1 MSRRVIVTAFLLLS
15 AVAAAADVLSYPN
28 QPIKLVQGFP
38 AGGNVDVLARIM
50 GEEMSQGLG
59 QPVVIEARPGAVG
72 SIAAEMIARSPPDG
86 YRLLFLP
93 SAHAVTAALYKSIK
107 YHAVDDFTWISTV
120 SFYPFVMVARAD
132 SKLQSL
138 AGLLQEA
145 RANPGRLR
153 YGSTGI
159 GSIHHM
165 TLELL
170 ARATGTR
177 FTNIP
182 YRGEG
187 HAITGLLT
195 GDIDFVISTVTV
207 ARPQIEAGA
216 LRALGVTSKVRW
228 RDLPDVPTF
237 DEAGSPGFEVISWSG
252 LAGPPGL
259 PGPIVER
266 LNAEVRRAL
275 AVPAVRQRLEK
286 LGGDPRATTPEEMRA
301 LVAGQVALWAKLSRE
316 ASIEVQ

>member
-170 ARATGTR
+170 ARATGNQVHQHSLSRGRPRNYRIADRRHR
-177 FTNIP
+177 F
-182 YRGEG
+182 
-187 HAITGLLT
+187 
-195 GDIDFVISTVTV
+195 
-207 ARPQIEAGA
+207 
-216 LRALGVTSKVRW
+216 
-228 RDLPDVPTF
+228 RDLHRDRGAAA
-237 DEAGSPGFEVISWSG
+237 DRGGGAACPGCHQQG
-252 LAGPPGL
+252 ALAGPSG
-259 PGPIVER
+259 
-266 LNAEVRRAL
+266 RADL
-275 AVPAVRQRLEK
+275 R
-286 LGGDPRATTPEEMRA
+286 
-301 LVAGQVALWAKLSRE
+301 
-316 ASIEVQ
+316 